1 MPKNAKIIN
10 VSSNYILHYIFSYLK
25 YNEALKLI
33 KYDKKLQNKLNL
45 KLNDYS
51 IDYKIDVVE
60 EFREID
66 VLNKINVDGPPII
79 FYLSL
84 TLKIIFIL
92 IVIYNL
98 SNFRYNACNVF
109 LIIGL
114 VYIFCSLFYLM
125 TKKFFGVK
133 GDLGCLK
140 CFYITDNIIYFILLI
155 ITLVKLL
162 NDKKNKLDIY
172 YSFFIKINT
181 CMLISA
187 CLIFF
192 MQCLHNYFFFK
203 EENLLKFD
211 EKAIGHRREKVK
223 KEHVFINKFR
233 GFKIDTFEYNNASNF
248 KPLRYSTIQSL
259 LKNNLYYTISPKQ
272 ANLINIINN
281 FRKKNNINQL
291 KSNSAVKL
299 IYYFDKI
306 EHFFSLGNLFQ
317 FNNYKTYLFV
327 YPIGEFEY
335 KLRNNDDVIIKILK
349 IKSLNYIIILEKE
362 NNEYILIFEEKQY
375 IIKSMNNDIQLSS
388 RSNTS
393 NVLLINNFAI

>member
-1 MPKNAKIIN
+1 
-10 VSSNYILHYIFSYLK
+10 
-25 YNEALKLI
+25 
-33 KYDKKLQNKLNL
+33 
-45 KLNDYS
+45 
-51 IDYKIDVVE
+51 
-60 EFREID
+60 
-66 VLNKINVDGPPII
+66 
-79 FYLSL
+79 
-84 TLKIIFIL
+84 
-92 IVIYNL
+92 
-98 SNFRYNACNVF
+98 
-109 LIIGL
+109 
-114 VYIFCSLFYLM
+114 
-125 TKKFFGVK
+125 
-133 GDLGCLK
+133 
-140 CFYITDNIIYFILLI
+140 
-155 ITLVKLL
+155 
-162 NDKKNKLDIY
+162 
-172 YSFFIKINT
+172 
-181 CMLISA
+181 
-187 CLIFF
+187 

-362 NNEYILIFEEKQY
+362 NHKFEEIDMGTRNNY
-375 IIKSMNNDIQLSS
+375 INLKGVKIPHFVFSSYYNLQVQSFIISKNLPFLECEVYEVKKELYFNIDPENEKNTKKKVKEFLDLNWKERANLISVIKSGNIRKSKENYDANCFEINRKFILSHGKIYIFLVTS
-388 RSNTS
+388 SNKKVYAFNPRHITKDGVVIIS
-393 NVLLINNFAI
+393 KDDKALLSGFI